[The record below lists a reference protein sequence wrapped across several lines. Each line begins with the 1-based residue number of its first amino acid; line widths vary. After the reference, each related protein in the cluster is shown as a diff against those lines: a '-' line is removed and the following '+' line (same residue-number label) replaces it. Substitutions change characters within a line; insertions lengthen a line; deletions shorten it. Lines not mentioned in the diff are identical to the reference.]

1 MIETRVTQA
10 LISSLVSQTVTKG
23 SNSSTGK
30 GKTMM
35 ISSGLTMLVFLVY
48 FVFLKVCNFEGFA
61 ILKVTHV
68 EVFSM
73 LFLCVCVCVLITCVC
88 TTHTVHSLVFVPSA
102 LS

>member
-23 SNSSTGK
+23 SNSFTGK

-48 FVFLKVCNFEGFA
+48 FVFLKVCNFEECGN
-61 ILKVTHV
+61 TH
-68 EVFSM
+68 
-73 LFLCVCVCVLITCVC
+73 
-88 TTHTVHSLVFVPSA
+88 
-102 LS
+102 